1 MSKIINIIDEWEM
14 QKQNK
19 TKQNYRT
26 RGEGNYS
33 EKVRDKGFCLAF
45 KLGFL
50 QLICKASSI
59 FKSNLELVLS
69 IILKE
74 RELYE
79 SQDVAV
85 ECRRLKM
92 WDLLSFFICSSIL
105 VLKWQHVSTIWL
117 ELQLAQVTLYNRK
130 EIIRNWVFLWKIIFN
145 FQWSIN

>member
-33 EKVRDKGFCLAF
+33 EKVRDKWFCLAF

-50 QLICKASSI
+50 QVICKASSI

-74 RELYE
+74 RESYE
-79 SQDVAV
+79 SKHAAV
-85 ECRRLKM
+85 ECRCLKI
-92 WDLLSFFICSSIL
+92 WDLLSFLICFLNPNSS
-105 VLKWQHVSTIWL
+105 VPQFLKLNVNIFFTKL
-117 ELQLAQVTLYNRK
+117 FPKFRK
-130 EIIRNWVFLWKIIFN
+130 FIFN
-145 FQWSIN
+145 MVSQVADTW

>member
-1 MSKIINIIDEWEM
+1 MPIISVKDKENNRWRRNAKKI
-14 QKQNK
+14 KQN
-19 TKQNYRT
+19 N
-26 RGEGNYS
+26 GNGNYS
-33 EKVRDKGFCLAF
+33 KRVRDKWFCWAF

-50 QLICKASSI
+50 QLICEGSLI
-59 FKSNLELVLS
+59 FTSNLELALS
-69 IILKE
+69 VILKE

-79 SQDVAV
+79 STHVAV
-85 ECRRLKM
+85 ECRCLKI

-105 VLKWQHVSTIWL
+105 VLKWRHVSPIWL